1 MTAVLPIR
9 LLLLIYLLTLGLSL
23 PATARIFTN
32 IKGQEIDATIVAASG
47 GSVVLNVLGKEYTIP
62 VNTLSP
68 EDQIYIKKW
77 SEANPTAV
85 KLDFSFYADLRDLP
99 KEKANYVDSDE
110 RLQVYPKEYSISVTS
125 RNATPV
131 KDVRVEYQI
140 FVQDFVRTELNEFRK
155 LAYCGSNRE
164 AETQRIKGTK
174 EVSHL
179 DKEGRIDIDHGFT
192 TEKYVDRDYG
202 RIDVAKLDKVMG
214 IWVRVYKGNVVVD
227 EYKDAEATFSIDNL
241 SWEE

>member
-9 LLLLIYLLTLGLSL
+9 LVTLFVLFLGITL
-23 PATARIFTN
+23 PATARTFKNTE
-32 IKGQEIDATIVAASG
+32 GTEIEATIVAAAG
-47 GSVVLNVLGKEYTIP
+47 NAVVLNVKGKEYTIP

-68 EDQIYIKKW
+68 EDQLYIKEW

-99 KEKANYVDSDE
+99 KEKANYVDYDE

-140 FVQDFVRTELNEFRK
+140 FVQDYVRTELNEFRR
-155 LAYCGSNRE
+155 LAYCGSNRT
-164 AETQRIKGTK
+164 AQTQRIKGTK

-179 DKEGRIDIDHGFT
+179 DKEARIDIDHGFS

-227 EYKDAEATFSIDNL
+227 EYKDSEATFSIDNL